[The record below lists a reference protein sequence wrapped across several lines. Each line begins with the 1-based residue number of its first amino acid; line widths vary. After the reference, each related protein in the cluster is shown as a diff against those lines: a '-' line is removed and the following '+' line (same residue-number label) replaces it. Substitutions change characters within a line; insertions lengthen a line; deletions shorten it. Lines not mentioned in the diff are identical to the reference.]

1 LLSQTVPCISF
12 PINKHPISQKHHLL
26 WQKFTDLNF
35 SIHWN
40 HTTKAQTH
48 LVCKPWGSF
57 AVNIHNSVQI
67 VLFCHTSGWLPLPCL
82 PTMLHYTIHAKEHT
96 SSILGSLL
104 ILEQSRSHRAWIS
117 ILIRNR
123 VPPIFKQQPWLTISN
138 TWQTATTK
146 HLAKI
151 ETARR
156 SSRPHVH
163 KCRSIKC
170 RHLCETIITYAER
183 WKLCI
188 TTSCNT
194 KFWLR

>member
-1 LLSQTVPCISF
+1 MLSQTVPCISF

-67 VLFCHTSGWLPLPCL
+67 VLFCHTSGRLPLPCL

-138 TWQTATTK
+138 TWQTA
-146 HLAKI
+146 LI
-151 ETARR
+151 SP
-156 SSRPHVH
+156 SSTPDHRIFFTPLT
-163 KCRSIKC
+163 CNNQ
-170 RHLCETIITYAER
+170 
-183 WKLCI
+183 
-188 TTSCNT
+188 TSSKNRNSSEIFASSCA
-194 KFWLR
+194 